1 MIFFLVCVKKDFLGK
16 KWRVGFRWGLIGN
29 KDGGCVCV
37 CVGKKFFWGKNVEWV
52 GEGVEVKY

>member
-1 MIFFLVCVKKDFLGK
+1 MIFFLVCVKKDFFGK

-37 CVGKKFFWGKNVEWV
+37 CVGKKIFGGKNVEWV
-52 GEGVEVKY
+52 G